1 MIESQS
7 NFSSNKIETH
17 SKVKRTIGYGL
28 LLLLISEISFLLRVL
43 SASVAAFKVGI
54 ASLSIL
60 SASALVSLI
69 LDAYSLTYLSSSET
83 NCFTLFAS
91 EESIYNF

>member
-1 MIESQS
+1 M
-7 NFSSNKIETH
+7 
-17 SKVKRTIGYGL
+17 
-28 LLLLISEISFLLRVL
+28 
-43 SASVAAFKVGI
+43 AAFKVGI